1 MTLRARLGVGM
12 FGMGIVLLIPLLLA
26 INALRTA
33 EESARDLV
41 DAEFAASLLMGR
53 VRKGLEDIRAAE
65 NAILFVHDEPSRDRM
80 VRELD
85 RLDAMA
91 DTLNFFG
98 LTQAAALKRGAAEL
112 RAATTEEWEAAR
124 AGNVNRAEEVS
135 SATVL
140 PRLEAL
146 QRAVRDA
153 EAVLRDRT
161 QERVAGAA
169 DTTDDAQRYAVIALL
184 LAALTA
190 MVIGAWLMRSI
201 SRPVQDLERGM
212 AAVAAGDFEH
222 RLPFTAGRKDE
233 FGRLAAS
240 YESMALQLSDL
251 DRLKAEFISVASHEL
266 KTPINVIVGYIE
278 LLKEGIYGPLS
289 DKQREVSETIQK
301 QAHTLTRLVA
311 QLLDVSRF
319 EAGGGR
325 IEPKPVS
332 LRKFIKNLE
341 DTFRV
346 LAMQREINFDIQ
358 CSDRLPGEVFWDED
372 RMNEVVGNLLS
383 NAFKF
388 TEMGGRVRL
397 EAEQVN
403 ESVRIRVRDTGVG
416 IPPQQLQH
424 VFHKFYQADNQESTP
439 TAGTGLGLAIAKQIV
454 EAHRGTINVESRL
467 NAGTTFTIVVP
478 VRMPAARAS
487 RSRSTDLGL
496 LK

>member
-1 MTLRARLGVGM
+1 MTLRARLAVGM
-12 FGMGIVLLIPLLLA
+12 LGMGIVLLIPLLLA
-26 INALRTA
+26 ISGLRTV
-33 EESARDLV
+33 EESARELG

-53 VRKGLEDIRAAE
+53 VRKGLEDVRAAE
-65 NAILFVHDEPSRDRM
+65 NALLFVHDEASRERM

-85 RLDAMA
+85 RLSAMA
-91 DTLNFFG
+91 DTLNHFG
-98 LTQAAALKRGAAEL
+98 LAQATELKAGTDSLRGA
-112 RAATTEEWEAAR
+112 TEEEYQTAR
-124 AGNVNRAEEVS
+124 AGNVTEAERIS
-135 SATVL
+135 SGVVL
-140 PRLEAL
+140 PQLESL
-146 QRAVRDA
+146 QRAVRDT

-161 QERVAGAA
+161 QARVAGAA
-169 DTTDDAQRYAVIALL
+169 DATDDAQRYAVIALL
-184 LAALTA
+184 LAAITA
-190 MVIGAWLMRSI
+190 LGIGAWLMRSI
-201 SRPVQDLERGM
+201 SRPVRDLERGM
-212 AAVAAGDFEH
+212 ASVAAGDFEH
-222 RLPFTAGRKDE
+222 RLPFTAGRKAE

-266 KTPINVIVGYIE
+266 KTPINVITGYVE
-278 LLKEGIYGPLS
+278 LLKEGIYGELS
-289 DKQREVSETIQK
+289 PKQREVGETIQK
-301 QAHTLTRLVA
+301 QAQTLTRLVA

-325 IEPKPVS
+325 IEPKPVI

-388 TEMGGRVRL
+388 TDGGGRVRL
-397 EAEQVN
+397 EAEAVDD
-403 ESVRIRVRDTGVG
+403 SVRIRVRDTGVG

-424 VFHKFYQADNQESTP
+424 VFHKFYQADNQASTP

-454 EAHRGTINVESRL
+454 EAHRGTINVESRQ

-478 VRMPAARAS
+478 VRMVTGRVS

>member
-1 MTLRARLGVGM
+1 MTLRARLAVGM
-12 FGMGIVLLIPLLLA
+12 LGMGIVLLIPLLLA

-33 EESARDLV
+33 EESARELG

-65 NAILFVHDEPSRDRM
+65 NALLFVHDEPSRERM
-80 VRELD
+80 MRELD
-85 RLDAMA
+85 RLGAMA
-91 DTLNFFG
+91 DTLNNFG
-98 LTQAAALKRGAAEL
+98 LAQASELRIGTDSLRTAAED
-112 RAATTEEWEAAR
+112 EYQAAR
-124 AGNVNRAEEVS
+124 AGNVTQAERI
-135 SATVL
+135 SAGTVL
-140 PRLEAL
+140 PQLEAL

-153 EAVLRDRT
+153 EEVLRDRT
-161 QERVAGAA
+161 QARVAGAA
-169 DTTDDAQRYAVIALL
+169 DATDDAQRYAVIALL

-190 MVIGAWLMRSI
+190 IGIGAWLMRSI
-201 SRPVQDLERGM
+201 SRPVEELERGM
-212 AAVAAGDFEH
+212 ASVAAGDFEH
-222 RLPFTAGRKDE
+222 RLPFSAGRKDE

-266 KTPINVIVGYIE
+266 KTPINVITGYVE
-278 LLKEGIYGPLS
+278 LLREGIYGELS
-289 DKQREVSETIQK
+289 RKQREVCETIQK
-301 QAHTLTRLVA
+301 QAQTLTRLVA

-341 DTFRV
+341 NTFRV
-346 LAMQREINFDIQ
+346 LALQREIDFDID
-358 CSDRLPGEVFWDED
+358 CSDRLSGEVFWDED

-388 TEMGGRVRL
+388 TEKGGRVLL
-397 EAEQVN
+397 EAEPVDD
-403 ESVRIRVRDTGVG
+403 SVRIRVSDTGVG

-424 VFHKFYQADNQESTP
+424 VFHKFYQADNQASTP

-454 EAHRGTINVESRL
+454 EAHRGTITVESRQ

-478 VRMPAARAS
+478 VSLEGGRSS
-487 RSRSTDLGL
+487 RSRASDLGL
-496 LK
+496 LR

>member
-1 MTLRARLGVGM
+1 MTLRARLAVGM
-12 FGMGIVLLIPLLLA
+12 FGMAIVLLIPLLLA
-26 INALRTA
+26 INGLRTA
-33 EESARDLV
+33 EESARELG

-65 NAILFVHDEPSRDRM
+65 NALLFVHDEPSRDRM

-85 RLDAMA
+85 RLSAMA
-91 DTLNFFG
+91 DTLGYFG
-98 LTQAAALKRGAAEL
+98 LTQSAELKAGSDSLRGA
-112 RAATTEEWEAAR
+112 TDEEYQAAR
-124 AGNVNRAEEVS
+124 AGNVSQAERI
-135 SATVL
+135 SAGIVL
-140 PRLEAL
+140 PQLESM

-169 DTTDDAQRYAVIALL
+169 DATDDAQRYAVIALL
-184 LAALTA
+184 LAAITA
-190 MVIGAWLMRSI
+190 LGIGAWLMRSI
-201 SRPVQDLERGM
+201 SRPVRELERGM
-212 AAVAAGDFEH
+212 ASVAAGDFEH
-222 RLPFTAGRKDE
+222 RLPFSTGRKDE

-266 KTPINVIVGYIE
+266 KTPINVITGYVE
-278 LLKEGIYGPLS
+278 LLKEGIYGDLS
-289 DKQREVSETIQK
+289 PKQREVSETIQK
-301 QAHTLTRLVA
+301 QAQTLTRLVA

-325 IEPKPVS
+325 IEPKPVV
-332 LRKFIKNLE
+332 LRKFLKNLE

-346 LAMQREINFDIQ
+346 LALQREIKFDIK
-358 CSDRLPGEVFWDED
+358 CSDRLPREVFWDED

-388 TEMGGRVRL
+388 TDKGGRVQL
-397 EAEQVN
+397 EAEPVDD
-403 ESVRIRVRDTGVG
+403 SVRIIVRDTGVG

-424 VFHKFYQADNQESTP
+424 VFHKFYQADNQASTP

-454 EAHRGTINVESRL
+454 EAHRGTINVESRQ
-467 NAGTTFTIVVP
+467 NAGTMFTIVVP
-478 VRMPAARAS
+478 IRMEMARHS
-487 RSRSTDLGL
+487 RSRSSDLGL

>member
-1 MTLRARLGVGM
+1 MTLRLRLAVGM
-12 FGMGIVLLIPLLLA
+12 LGMGIVLLIPLLLA

-65 NAILFVHDEPSRDRM
+65 NALLFVHDEPSRERM

-85 RLDAMA
+85 RLNAMA
-91 DTLNFFG
+91 DTLRYFG
-98 LTQAAALKRGAAEL
+98 LTQAATLKTGAEEL
-112 RAATTEEWEAAR
+112 RDATAQEWEAAR
-124 AGNVNRAEEVS
+124 AGNVTQAERI
-135 SATVL
+135 SAGTVL

-161 QERVAGAA
+161 QERVAAA
-169 DTTDDAQRYAVIALL
+169 AETTEDAQRYAVIALL
-184 LAALTA
+184 LAAATA
-190 MVIGAWLMRSI
+190 VGIGAWLMRSI

-212 AAVAAGDFEH
+212 ASVAAGDFEH

-289 DKQREVSETIQK
+289 QKQREVSETIQK
-301 QAHTLTRLVA
+301 QAQTLTRLVA

-325 IEPKPVS
+325 IEPKPVN

-346 LAMQREINFDIQ
+346 LAMQREIDFDIQ

-388 TEMGGRVRL
+388 TEKGGRVRL
-397 EAEQVN
+397 QVEQVDD
-403 ESVRIRVRDTGVG
+403 SVRIRVRDTGVG

-467 NAGTTFTIVVP
+467 NDGTTFTIVVP
-478 VRMPAARAS
+478 VRMPAGRAS
-487 RSRSTDLGL
+487 RSRATDLGL

>member
-1 MTLRARLGVGM
+1 MTLRARLAVGM
-12 FGMGIVLLIPLLLA
+12 LGMGIVLLIPLLLA
-26 INALRTA
+26 ISALRTA
-33 EESARDLV
+33 EESARELG

-65 NAILFVHDEPSRDRM
+65 NALLFVHDEPSRERM

-85 RLDAMA
+85 RLSAMA
-91 DTLNFFG
+91 DTLNYFG
-98 LTQAAALKRGAAEL
+98 LTQASDLKAGTDSLRGATEAEYQ
-112 RAATTEEWEAAR
+112 AAR
-124 AGNVNRAEEVS
+124 AGDVTQAERI
-135 SATVL
+135 SAGTIL
-140 PRLEAL
+140 PQLESM
-146 QRAVRDA
+146 QRSVRDA
-153 EAVLRDRT
+153 EGVLRDRT

-169 DTTDDAQRYAVIALL
+169 DATDDAQRYAVIALL
-184 LAALTA
+184 LTAITA
-190 MVIGAWLMRSI
+190 MGIGAWLMRSI
-201 SRPVQDLERGM
+201 SRPVQELERGM

-222 RLPFTAGRKDE
+222 RLPFSASRKDE

-266 KTPINVIVGYIE
+266 KTPINVITGYVE

-289 DKQREVSETIQK
+289 PKQREVGETIQK
-301 QAHTLTRLVA
+301 QAQTLTRLVA

-341 DTFRV
+341 STFRV
-346 LAMQREINFDIQ
+346 LALQREIRFDIQ
-358 CSDRLPGEVFWDED
+358 CGDRISGEVFWDED

-388 TEMGGRVRL
+388 TEKGGRVLL
-397 EAEQVN
+397 EADPVDHA
-403 ESVRIRVRDTGVG
+403 VRIRVSDTGVG

-424 VFHKFYQADNQESTP
+424 VFHKFYQADNQASTP
-439 TAGTGLGLAIAKQIV
+439 IAGTGLGLAIAKQIV
-454 EAHRGTINVESRL
+454 EAHRGTINVESRQ

-478 VRMPAARAS
+478 VRMEAGRSS
-487 RSRSTDLGL
+487 RSRSSDLGL

>member
-1 MTLRARLGVGM
+1 MT
-12 FGMGIVLLIPLLLA
+12 
-26 INALRTA
+26 
-33 EESARDLV
+33 S
-41 DAEFAASLLMGR
+41 
-53 VRKGLEDIRAAE
+53 
-65 NAILFVHDEPSRDRM
+65 
-80 VRELD
+80 
-85 RLDAMA
+85 
-91 DTLNFFG
+91 
-98 LTQAAALKRGAAEL
+98 
-112 RAATTEEWEAAR
+112 
-124 AGNVNRAEEVS
+124 
-135 SATVL
+135 
-140 PRLEAL
+140 
-146 QRAVRDA
+146 
-153 EAVLRDRT
+153 
-161 QERVAGAA
+161 
-169 DTTDDAQRYAVIALL
+169 
-184 LAALTA
+184 
-190 MVIGAWLMRSI
+190 
-201 SRPVQDLERGM
+201 
-212 AAVAAGDFEH
+212 VAAGDFEH
-222 RLPFTAGRKDE
+222 RLPFSAGRKDE

-266 KTPINVIVGYIE
+266 KTPINVIMGYVE

-289 DKQREVSETIQK
+289 DKQNEVSETIQK
-301 QAHTLTRLVA
+301 QAQTLTRLVA

-325 IEPKPVS
+325 IEPKPVN
-332 LRKFIKNLE
+332 LRKFVKNLE

-388 TEMGGRVRL
+388 TEKGGRVRL
-397 EAEQVN
+397 EAEQIN

-467 NAGTTFTIVVP
+467 NSGTTFTIEVP
-478 VRMPAARAS
+478 VRMASTRAS